1 MHNSYWLHQTS
12 RSSFGY
18 CSLYSSL
25 KMLGLIHALTYCFC
39 TVECLL
45 LYFILFKLEYA
56 LPAWNIMTTNANKQ
70 ECSLS
75 LRHFFLIFLTV
86 MLLQLRT
93 VQVTRHQFDAL
104 FLLFVFFQDLNF
116 ILPWL
121 IIVVSKF
128 LLVMLEISPSVLQD
142 KNCPSTRCCK
152 FGMQWYRY
160 IE

>member
-1 MHNSYWLHQTS
+1 
-12 RSSFGY
+12 
-18 CSLYSSL
+18 
-25 KMLGLIHALTYCFC
+25 MLGLIHALTYCFC

-116 ILPWL
+116 ILP
-121 IIVVSKF
+121 
-128 LLVMLEISPSVLQD
+128 
-142 KNCPSTRCCK
+142 
-152 FGMQWYRY
+152 
-160 IE
+160 

>member
-104 FLLFVFFQDLNF
+104 FFIIRVF
-116 ILPWL
+116 PR
-121 IIVVSKF
+121 SKF
-128 LLVMLEISPSVLQD
+128 YPSMIDNSSLQV
-142 KNCPSTRCCK
+142 PSCNVRNFTQCSARQK
-152 FGMQWYRY
+152 LSFN
-160 IE
+160 